1 MRIEVRTPAEV
12 NEVSRALQLRN
23 RQRLED
29 RQADGWAERK
39 AARLVQR
46 ARSFA
51 DNRVSKAAKDDLW
64 RGAVPE
70 FDPQPEARAR
80 ILGKRFK
87 VAGAYFQWRNDG
99 RLLIWTADKE
109 QSVTINLPVRPL
121 WYEVLPAGGDRV
133 VLLFYGYSMDV
144 QYTQQRVETDTGW
157 LPGAPNVTSGNS
169 GFLWHTGT
177 LRNRTITGE
186 SWTTATASLSD
197 YRIMVVVRK
206 DKIDYKMSWPDSL
219 RQVIEQKYRCAK
231 STLKKT
237 SAVGIAITR
246 YEFGQSISNSYT
258 YKADGSSVPN
268 SVFAAGTG
276 EIVETMPQYDT
287 SGAYNP
293 YGGGPWVPVDSLPQ
307 GSGDEL
313 FYYRYS
319 PHPAVDEATMNT
331 LGRAVNYRPSTY
343 MLDTTSSS
351 TNQNEDYE
359 VVFTPN
365 DYQSPTLLQFGSAGG
380 GDIAGVFVWH
390 PLMRSYGYGHLV
402 NRGPDGQ
409 TPGWG
414 WTPAV
419 FSFLKNYTGEFH
431 KEDGDTSMLTK
442 ALSYQHARDK
452 YIPQDAPPYFLAT
465 DVQMPD
471 TDADTTE
478 IYYYFRAPDYT
489 IPLDYGDPRTFRT
502 DDNAIVPVTLRPNR
516 GEYTRD
522 VIRSTLSAT
531 QKSIECSTGG
541 WSSFE
546 IPVAA
551 WDWDRPLAC
560 WIELTRLGFTPAD
573 LMLSESEVEALA
585 EADPA
590 EAAFKF

>member
-12 NEVSRALQLRN
+12 NEVSRALQRAN
-23 RQRLED
+23 QRRLAD
-29 RQADGWAERK
+29 RQADGWAERS

-64 RGAVPE
+64 KGAIPE
-70 FDPQPEARAR
+70 FDPAPEVRAR

-87 VAGAYFQWRNDG
+87 VAGAYFEWRNDG

-109 QSVTINLPVRPL
+109 RSVTINLPARPL
-121 WYEVLPAGGDRV
+121 WYEVLPAGDDRV
-133 VLLFYGYSMDV
+133 VLLFHGYSV
-144 QYTQQRVETDTGW
+144 NVAYGSEAGTSSYTKVA
-157 LPGAPNVTSGNS
+157 GAPNAVSQFNEATAFPPRDFGAGLVYPTNITLLSFPDTYTETTITETSRQTVTS
-169 GFLWHTGT
+169 L
-177 LRNRTITGE
+177 
-186 SWTTATASLSD
+186 SLSG
-197 YRIMVVVRK
+197 YRYAVVVSKQSIRVAAR
-206 DKIDYKMSWPDSL
+206 WPEGLASM
-219 RQVIEQKYRCAK
+219 INQKYRVA
-231 STLKKT
+231 T
-237 SAVGIAITR
+237 SARVVNTTAKMRTTDVL
-246 YEFGQSISNSYT
+246 EFAQWT
-258 YKADGSSVPN
+258 AL
-268 SVFAAGTG
+268 
-276 EIVETMPQYDT
+276 
-287 SGAYNP
+287 
-293 YGGGPWVPVDSLPQ
+293 YGGVLAYHSETYTATTQVPT
-307 GSGDEL
+307 G
-313 FYYRYS
+313 
-319 PHPAVDEATMNT
+319 
-331 LGRAVNYRPSTY
+331 TY
-343 MLDTTSSS
+343 
-351 TNQNEDYE
+351 NEDYE

-442 ALSYQHARDK
+442 ALSYQHARDN
-452 YIPQDAPPYFLAT
+452 YIPQDAPSYFLAT

-478 IYYYFRAPDYT
+478 IYSYFRAPDYT

-551 WDWDRPLAC
+551 WDWDRPIAC
-560 WIELTRLGFTPAD
+560 WIELTRLGFTTTD
-573 LMLSESEVEALA
+573 LMLSESEAEALA

-590 EAAFKF
+590 EAAFEF